1 MPMKFRAH
9 DTFFIRKGW
18 LSKGMRCVSNK
29 PDVFVDK
36 NENPM
41 DVLGIGANM
50 VKALRYW
57 LQVVGLTE
65 EPSKGKRD
73 QHFTALGRMIYEH
86 DTYIEEFGTLYL
98 LQYEL
103 ASQKEEATAWYFF
116 FNEFSMSEFSKEDF
130 VAALEKFIKMEESD
144 SSVASRSLKL
154 ITICEE
160 MWDGLTEAEL
170 KDVLAQYTKD
180 ICGEEEGNKLS
191 DNGLFY
197 MAAQRRTGTKRKVR
211 SVYYMLP
218 DVGRWKQLP
227 VTEDKDSGAICLQS
241 GEFFPDLPSINTIP
255 TDIFDILDICCR
267 MEDMA
272 YEEIPYESDELFDVL
287 CKAHSGQAV
296 PDLADAALTIMGDWE
311 WLHHESLDFIEPR
324 DLRSICRTRCL
335 THGTQLWGNNQREM
349 LYSNAMFAPDLICS
363 REDVYKY
370 LRARGVSEKTAA
382 DFMTDVRKGKI
393 FSRGYTNEQYKMLDD
408 CDAEYWFIEACEKI
422 QYLFPEAHEVCFSV
436 SMLRLLWLALNGS
449 AATKG
454 TIIKYAAERER

>member
-144 SSVASRSLKL
+144 SSVASRSLSDDFTCIINTYLPRYKSNPTKVSPENNIDCPFGEL
-154 ITICEE
+154 GLVDILNKRKKTYKKSIPASDTLNP
-160 MWDGLTEAEL
+160 WVALAVIVDNADGRTEISLNEL
-170 KDVLAQYTKD
+170 LNAPCNIGRVFNLDSVTMLDVLYR
-180 ICGEEEGNKLS
+180 IEKL
-191 DNGLFY
+191 GLIKINRTAGLDVINLLEDLSFLDCVQNFY
-197 MAAQRRTGTKRKVR
+197 NSIDAAQEV
-211 SVYYMLP
+211 
-218 DVGRWKQLP
+218 
-227 VTEDKDSGAICLQS
+227 EAI
-241 GEFFPDLPSINTIP
+241 
-255 TDIFDILDICCR
+255 
-267 MEDMA
+267 
-272 YEEIPYESDELFDVL
+272 
-287 CKAHSGQAV
+287 
-296 PDLADAALTIMGDWE
+296 
-311 WLHHESLDFIEPR
+311 
-324 DLRSICRTRCL
+324 
-335 THGTQLWGNNQREM
+335 
-349 LYSNAMFAPDLICS
+349 
-363 REDVYKY
+363 
-370 LRARGVSEKTAA
+370 
-382 DFMTDVRKGKI
+382 
-393 FSRGYTNEQYKMLDD
+393 
-408 CDAEYWFIEACEKI
+408 
-422 QYLFPEAHEVCFSV
+422 
-436 SMLRLLWLALNGS
+436 
-449 AATKG
+449 
-454 TIIKYAAERER
+454 

>member
-86 DTYIEEFGTLYL
+86 DTYIEELGTLYL

-144 SSVASRSLKL
+144 SSVASRSLSDDFTCIINTYLPRYKSNPTKVSPENNIDCPFGEL
-154 ITICEE
+154 GLVDILNKRKKTYKKSVPASDTLNPWVALAVIVDNA
-160 MWDGLTEAEL
+160 DGRTEISLNEL
-170 KDVLAQYTKD
+170 LNAPCNIGRVFNLDSVTMLDVLYR
-180 ICGEEEGNKLS
+180 IEKL
-191 DNGLFY
+191 GLIKINRTAGLDVINLLEDLSFLDCVQNFY
-197 MAAQRRTGTKRKVR
+197 NSIDAAQEV
-211 SVYYMLP
+211 
-218 DVGRWKQLP
+218 
-227 VTEDKDSGAICLQS
+227 EAI
-241 GEFFPDLPSINTIP
+241 
-255 TDIFDILDICCR
+255 
-267 MEDMA
+267 
-272 YEEIPYESDELFDVL
+272 
-287 CKAHSGQAV
+287 
-296 PDLADAALTIMGDWE
+296 
-311 WLHHESLDFIEPR
+311 
-324 DLRSICRTRCL
+324 
-335 THGTQLWGNNQREM
+335 
-349 LYSNAMFAPDLICS
+349 
-363 REDVYKY
+363 
-370 LRARGVSEKTAA
+370 
-382 DFMTDVRKGKI
+382 
-393 FSRGYTNEQYKMLDD
+393 
-408 CDAEYWFIEACEKI
+408 
-422 QYLFPEAHEVCFSV
+422 
-436 SMLRLLWLALNGS
+436 
-449 AATKG
+449 
-454 TIIKYAAERER
+454 